1 MPTNSQFLLN
11 NEHRLLGLMLFSLLA
26 AIHFGSNSDTISQ
39 SFLIVHFGLFLL
51 WQPIVKTESSFTA
64 KQLIILLFLISAFV
78 YWFNPWL
85 NAFWTLLLLTLLT
98 GRIFARGLSRAI
110 YGLAVI
116 VLFLELIV
124 ITTPELFKLSALSPS
139 LKPAFSTTLM
149 LLPLLLLF
157 VRVKDTTTKQVDFIR
172 GFLVVL
178 LVTFLCMS
186 SALISITAQQLYL
199 ESLAISVIILSLF
212 LLITAFL
219 WTPRAGFRG
228 LSKLWEN
235 YILNIGGPF
244 EQWFSHVSTL
254 EANSALRPLTF
265 LSASSA
271 YLLQQH
277 WVCGVHWKTSA
288 DSKLKGID
296 SPYTVSID
304 DEKIQLRLYTF
315 SPVGPSLLLHA
326 KLLLSVMI
334 FYYRAKLQEHQLIKQ
349 AHMKAIYETGS
360 KLTHDVKNIL
370 QATQT
375 MTQILNDN
383 DAQMQEIIDVLK
395 KQMPLLTQR
404 LNTTLEKLR
413 APTKAESA
421 EQITNSSMMQ
431 WWNQL
436 QLRYSDRHIDFSVD
450 IDNDIDIPVDV
461 FTTVVENL
469 LDNARNKR
477 IREPRLEI
485 FIKLKKSENNLQLTV
500 TDTGSAID
508 PEIYPHLLKEIVS
521 SNDGFGI
528 GLYQSYELA
537 RNYGFELNVERNIE
551 GDVCFALITS
561 YETTAKT

>member
-1 MPTNSQFLLN
+1 MPTNNQFLIN

-26 AIHFGSNSDTISQ
+26 AINLDNSGTIAK
-39 SFLIVHFGLFLL
+39 SFLMVHFGLFLL
-51 WQPIVKTESSFTA
+51 WQPVVKTQSSFSA
-64 KQLIILLFLISAFV
+64 KQLIILLFLISAFI

-98 GRIFARGLSRAI
+98 GRIFARGLSRAV

-116 VLFLELIV
+116 VLFLELII
-124 ITTPELFKLSALSPS
+124 ITTPELFQLSGLSS
-139 LKPAFSTTLM
+139 LFKSAFSTTLV

-157 VRVKDTTTKQVDFIR
+157 VRVKDTTTKQVDFLR
-172 GFLVVL
+172 GFMIVL
-178 LVTFLCMS
+178 LVIFLCIS
-186 SALISITAQQLYL
+186 SALISLTAQQPYL
-199 ESLAISVIILSLF
+199 ESLATSVIILSLF

-219 WTPRAGFRG
+219 WTPRAGYSG

-254 EANSALRPLTF
+254 ESNTTLRPVTF
-265 LSASSA
+265 LSATSS

-277 WVCGVHWKTSA
+277 WVCGVYWKTNS
-288 DSKLKGID
+288 DSKLEGID

-304 DEKIQLRLYTF
+304 DEKINLRLYTF
-315 SPVGPSLLLHA
+315 SPVGPSLSLHA
-326 KLLLSVMI
+326 KLLLSVLI
-334 FYYRAKLQEHQLIKQ
+334 FYYRAKLQEQQLIKQ
-349 AHMKAIYETGS
+349 AHMRAIYETGS

-413 APTKAESA
+413 IPATAESI
-421 EQITNSSMMQ
+421 EQITHSSLLL

-436 QLRYSDRHIDFSVD
+436 QLRYSDRHIEFSAD

-461 FTTVVENL
+461 FITVVENL
-469 LDNARNKR
+469 LDNARSKR
-477 IREPRLEI
+477 IREPKLKILLE
-485 FIKLKKSENNLQLTV
+485 LKKSNNNLQLTV

-508 PEIYPHLLKEIVS
+508 PDVYPRLLNEIVS
-521 SNDGFGI
+521 SHDGFGI
-528 GLYQSYELA
+528 GLYQSYQLA
-537 RNYGFELNVERNIE
+537 RAHGFDLGIE
-551 GDVCFALITS
+551 KNHDGYVCFSLKST
-561 YETTAKT
+561 